1 MLLKRDAVDNGVPNP
16 RGDTVVIVNI
26 ALVVV
31 AAVLVI
37 ARFWTRIAINHMLG
51 LDDWCVL
58 MALFISIT
66 MTGLFY
72 GETKNGFGLHQAT
85 VSQEHFLQAWKYFLA
100 CQVLYKA
107 AALFAKLSMLFLY
120 LRIFSSSRN
129 FRIAAF
135 VVMFICAGTAIG
147 TIIPT
152 IFACHPIQKAWTPT
166 LPGKCIWTPGI
177 WYSSSSINIATDVM
191 IIALPIIQ
199 IRSLK
204 LPKAQKLGL
213 ALLFSLGLFIIA
225 TCVVRIATLGPA
237 ATAKDSTYYQAQNN
251 LWLGVEV
258 NTSIICTCI
267 PPLKATITRFFPR
280 IFRGSSYNHPTTNFR
295 SRSGAYPLSDSY
307 HGSSVK
313 GRVSSFPNPA
323 SPTKGFSTTVITGGG
338 PKSYPISESN
348 SDEVVM
354 LEDMAKTGADTQGH
368 KRRDDIR
375 KQTDVEISYLEVS

>member
-1 MLLKRDAVDNGVPNP
+1 MLLKRDAVDDHVPNP
-16 RGDTVVIVNI
+16 RGDTVVTVNI

-31 AAVLVI
+31 AGVLVI

-51 LDDWCVL
+51 VDDWCVL
-58 MALFISIT
+58 MALLIAIT
-66 MTGLFY
+66 MTGLFH

-85 VSQEHFLQAWKYFLA
+85 VSEEHILQAWKYFLA

-120 LRIFSSSRN
+120 LRIFSSRG
-129 FRIAAF
+129 FRIAAYI
-135 VVMFICAGTAIG
+135 VMFICVGTAIG
-147 TIIPT
+147 TIFPT

-191 IIALPIIQ
+191 IILLPVAQIQ
-199 IRSLK
+199 SLK
-204 LPKAQKLGL
+204 LPKAQKFGL
-213 ALLFSLGLFIIA
+213 ALLFSLGFFIIA
-225 TCVVRIATLGPA
+225 TCAVRIGTLGPA

-280 IFRGSSYNHPTTNFR
+280 IFRGSSYNHPSTNYR
-295 SRSGAYPLSDSY
+295 SRSGTYPLSDTY
-307 HGSSVK
+307 HGSSSVK

-323 SPTKGFSTTVITGGG
+323 SPTKGFSTTIISSGES
-338 PKSYPISESN
+338 KAYPISESN

-354 LEDMAKTGADTQGH
+354 LQDMAKTGADTYRP
-368 KRRDDIR
+368 KRRDEIR
-375 KQTDVEISYLEVS
+375 KQTEVEVSYLQPV

>member
-1 MLLKRDAVDNGVPNP
+1 
-16 RGDTVVIVNI
+16 
-26 ALVVV
+26 
-31 AAVLVI
+31 
-37 ARFWTRIAINHMLG
+37 
-51 LDDWCVL
+51 
-58 MALFISIT
+58 

-85 VSQEHFLQAWKYFLA
+85 VSQEHILQAWKYFLA

-120 LRIFSSSRN
+120 LRIFSSHG
-129 FRIAAF
+129 FRIAAY

-147 TIIPT
+147 TILPT
-152 IFACHPIQKAWTPT
+152 IFACHPIQKAWTPA

-191 IIALPIIQ
+191 IIALPIAQ
-199 IRSLK
+199 IRSLR
-204 LPKAQKLGL
+204 LPKAQKFGL
-213 ALLFSLGLFIIA
+213 ALLFSLGFFIIA

-237 ATAKDSTYYQAQNN
+237 ATQKDSTYYQAQNN

-280 IFRGSSYNHPTTNFR
+280 MFHGSSYNRPTSSYR
-295 SRSGAYPLSDSY
+295 SRSGAVPLSGSY
-307 HGSSVK
+307 QKSSVN
-313 GRVSSFPNPA
+313 GGAPSFPNPA
-323 SPTKGFSTTVITGGG
+323 SPTKGFSSTVITGGG
-338 PKSYPISESN
+338 SRTYPISESN

-354 LEDMAKTGADTQGH
+354 LDDIAKTEADIYRP
-368 KRRDDIR
+368 KRRDDIM
-375 KQTDVEISYLEVS
+375 KQTDVEISYMGSV